1 MPSSRSGYQ
10 EWESDPLFSAAE
22 VVQDSA
28 DRMES
33 VYRVLL
39 HEQSLVQKTRH
50 CDQRLLASVQH
61 HRRQLA
67 TCLETVKWQLED
79 FEREVA
85 LAAATSD
92 KSQRKQI
99 AISRHKQFIGAIA
112 EQISQVS
119 KSLSDTLSL
128 RNEWVDLDEQDRD
141 GFAMFLSGEK
151 SFQKLAH
158 HNVEDRSVMT
168 MFLDPSSSS
177 SYNNEIVEQKPGDY
191 VSLDMSAFE
200 QSDNVMFR
208 NVASQHNVQIGSDVS
223 EHDEK
228 ENRVQEAKKFN
239 GKSCSYRNKLGVFYS
254 KINHLGSFRNLLS
267 AYWTRGYRNFT
278 KKWEDAEEQ
287 GHSSNDIFHATQV
300 MQRRSILLRFA
311 IAWRSV
317 QRLWLE
323 LFAGVMYL
331 FWRIRDWWRKYQRPR
346 IT

>member
-1 MPSSRSGYQ
+1 MASGSGYQ

-28 DRMES
+28 DRLES

-39 HEQSLVQKTRH
+39 HEQSLVQETRYP
-50 CDQRLLASVQH
+50 DQRLLASVQH

-67 TCLETVKWQLED
+67 TCIETVKWQLED

-85 LAAATSD
+85 LEAAKSD

-112 EQISQVS
+112 EQISQVG
-119 KSLSDTLSL
+119 KILSDMLSL

-151 SFQKLAH
+151 SVQNLAH
-158 HNVEDRSVMT
+158 NNVEDRSVMT

-177 SYNNEIVEQKPGDY
+177 SFNNEIVEQKPGEY

-200 QSDNVMFR
+200 LSDDVMLR
-208 NVASQHNVQIGSDVS
+208 NTSSQHNLQIGSEVS

-228 ENRVQEAKKFN
+228 EIRVQEATKIN
-239 GKSCSYRNKLGVFYS
+239 GKSCSYRIKLGVFFS
-254 KINHLGSFRNLLS
+254 KINPLGSFKNLLL
-267 AYWTRGYRNFT
+267 AYGTRGYRKFT
-278 KKWEDAEEQ
+278 KKPEDAEEK
-287 GHSSNDIFHATQV
+287 GHSSNDLFFA
-300 MQRRSILLRFA
+300 MQRQSISLRFA

-323 LFAGVMYL
+323 LYAGVVYL
-331 FWRIRDWWRKYQRPR
+331 FWQIRDWWRKYQRPR
-346 IT
+346 IA